1 MESLI
6 VTPRNKTEF
15 QLIFDLLEKMRIA
28 NKVLSDEEK
37 EELGLI
43 HLMKQTDRFQKVSHE
58 GVMAKLGK

>member
-6 VTPRNKTEF
+6 VTPRNKAEF
-15 QLIFDLLEKMRIA
+15 QLIFDFLQMMRIA

-43 HLMKQTDRFQKVSHE
+43 QLMKQADRSQK
-58 GVMAKLGK
+58 